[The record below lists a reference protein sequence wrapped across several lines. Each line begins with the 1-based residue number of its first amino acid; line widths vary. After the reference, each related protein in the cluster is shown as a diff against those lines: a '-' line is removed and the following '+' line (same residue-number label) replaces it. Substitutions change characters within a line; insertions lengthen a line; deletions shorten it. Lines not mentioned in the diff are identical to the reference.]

1 MVAMSTQDAIT
12 IAAQAPRTFASRWRR
27 TARAIGIA
35 RIAGVGCRK
44 CCGIS
49 CVPQIGAMP
58 ELWQCGETILTA
70 LEAGTVVD
78 PLPPAIQAIPALAS
92 LYRSSVQP

>member
-1 MVAMSTQDAIT
+1 MGIRARYLV
-12 IAAQAPRTFASRWRR
+12 RTTPTEWSL
-27 TARAIGIA
+27 
-35 RIAGVGCRK
+35 AGVAHRA
-44 CCGIS
+44 S
-49 CVPQIGAMP
+49 EVLRDQLRPQIGAMP

>member
-1 MVAMSTQDAIT
+1 
-12 IAAQAPRTFASRWRR
+12 
-27 TARAIGIA
+27 
-35 RIAGVGCRK
+35 
-44 CCGIS
+44 
-49 CVPQIGAMP
+49 MP
-58 ELWQCGETILTA
+58 ELWQCRETILTA